1 MRGVKQ
7 VGADLQAMIRIHKQW
22 SEYAALLYNVT
33 KCAFI
38 REEYWAN
45 RILSLRHNVPLCGQE
60 IPQLAQGE
68 KYCHLGQILAE

>member
-7 VGADLQAMIRIHKQW
+7 VGTDLQAMIRIHEQW

-33 KCAFI
+33 NCAFI

-45 RILSLRHNVPLCGQE
+45 
-60 IPQLAQGE
+60 
-68 KYCHLGQILAE
+68 